1 MKPLYEINSDY
12 YKWLEKVQEAE
23 GELTEEMIIEFE
35 SISENADIKHEA
47 YAVIIKQ
54 LEGENEL
61 VKAEKQRLA
70 ERQVQTE
77 SRIEWLK
84 SRLANS
90 LEFFG
95 KDKFET
101 PKCKISFRSSTAVE
115 IVDEAKLPDEYFK
128 IERKPMKSEIKEALK
143 AGVAIDGAVLV
154 ERKNIQIK

>member
-1 MKPLYEINSDY
+1 MKLYEINDAY
-12 YKWLEKVQEAE
+12 WQWLEKVQENE

-54 LEGENEL
+54 LEGEKEL

-101 PKCKISFRSSTAVE
+101 PKCKVSFRTSKSVE
-115 IVDEAKLPDEYFK
+115 ITDETLIPDEYFK
-128 IERKPMKSEIKEALK
+128 TERKVIKTDIKTAITEGKEIA
-143 AGVAIDGAVLV
+143 GAVLV
-154 ERKNIQIK
+154 EKKNIQIK